1 MDAPSTFQDQL
12 LFHATGQVAGP
23 GLAAADL
30 ATLRP
35 ALMAPYRDLDRL
47 RHDYPLVLLDAHGPD
62 GVAVPLSTVVSR
74 LATELAPRG
83 IDGERLRRLLLRVER
98 ALRTMVSRGAG
109 GRLAE
114 LWNEAAAALDAGAD
128 DASVRLLAQ
137 AADSL
142 RAHGELIACDERAP
156 ARLLAQAWRHAQRTR
171 AGEFRRLTELLM
183 RALSDILRA
192 AWAHSQAGQQP
203 QALRAAVGGAHAEQ
217 FDFEAMSRL
226 VARRTPRDE
235 LPAARRQRIEWALA
249 TLAGQRLWPKP
260 GAASELPAGF
270 EFADCAAAAA
280 AYRERLPALVGVVK
294 AIAIAELEMN
304 GHYVEAVHDPLFERF
319 DADSLTAGDLALF
332 PDYLVCIPPG
342 RSDAPENAALLEML
356 SAGMPAKV
364 LVQVSDLL
372 EEASIG
378 TGHFAFGVRSAR
390 LATTAMGL
398 GGMFVLQAASSA
410 LPQIV
415 RRIERGMAC
424 HGPAL
429 FALFAGSPEPAA
441 GLPRYLTAAAA
452 IESRAFPVFTY
463 DAQAGEHWAARF
475 SLAGNRDLEAD
486 WPTEPFE
493 YADEALQRVTEPV
506 QFTFADFAFTDRRHA
521 KHFAVVPRER
531 WHPGMLPVAEWL
543 ALDEA
548 AAATRVPYLLA
559 VDADD
564 RLHRV
569 LVDAK
574 MMRATRACLRLWHR
588 LQEHAGIHDSHAE
601 RLLAKGRA
609 RQQGAAAQAVAV
621 AAAATATAAT
631 PEPTAAPTPAAAA
644 GERPAA
650 AGEPGAAAASAAPP
664 PSDEAWIETLRCP
677 SCNECQQINPR
688 MFAYNENKQA
698 YIKDITA
705 GTYRDLVEAAE
716 SCQVAIIHP
725 GKPRYPAEPGL
736 AELIER
742 ARPFL

>member
-1 MDAPSTFQDQL
+1 MDAPINFQDQL
-12 LFHATGQVAGP
+12 LFHATGQVAGT
-23 GLAAADL
+23 GLAAVDPAR
-30 ATLRP
+30 LRP

-47 RHDYPLVLLDAHGPD
+47 RHDYPLVLLDEHGPD
-62 GVAVPLSTVVSR
+62 GAAVPLATLVSR
-74 LATELAPRG
+74 LAAELAPRG

-98 ALRTMVSRGAG
+98 TLRTKVSRGAE

-114 LWNEAAAALDAGAD
+114 LWAEAAAALDVGAD
-128 DASVRLLAQ
+128 DQAVRVLAQ
-137 AADSL
+137 AGDSL
-142 RAHGELIACDERAP
+142 RTGGDLIACDERAP
-156 ARLLAQAWRHAQRTR
+156 ARLLTQAWRHAQRTR

-183 RALSDILRA
+183 RALSDTLRA

-203 QALRAAVGGAHAEQ
+203 QALRAAVGEAHAGQ
-217 FDFEAMSRL
+217 FDFDAMSRL
-226 VARRTPRDE
+226 VARRTPKDE
-235 LPAARRQRIEWALA
+235 LPVARRQRIEWVLA
-249 TLAGQRLWPKP
+249 TLAGQALWPKP
-260 GAASELPAGF
+260 GAASNLPAGF

-280 AYRERLPALVGVVK
+280 AYRERLPALVAVVK
-294 AIAIAELEMN
+294 AIAIAELEMH
-304 GHYVEAVHDPLFERF
+304 GRYVEAVHDPLFERF
-319 DADSLTAGDLALF
+319 DAGSLTAGDLALF

-342 RSDAPENAALLEML
+342 RSDAPENAGLLEML

-410 LPQIV
+410 LPMLV

-429 FALFAGSPEPAA
+429 FTLFAGSPEPAA
-441 GLPRYLTAAAA
+441 DLPRYLTAAAA
-452 IESRAFPVFTY
+452 IESRAFPVFSY
-463 DAQAGEHWAARF
+463 DAQAGDNWAARF
-475 SLAGNRDLEAD
+475 SLAGNRDAESD
-486 WPTEPFE
+486 WPTERFE
-493 YADEALQRVTEPV
+493 YADEALQRVTEPLR
-506 QFTFADFAFTDRRHA
+506 FTYADFAFTDRRHA
-521 KHFAVVPRER
+521 RHFAVVPRER

-548 AAATRVPYLLA
+548 AAATHVPYLLA

-569 LVDAK
+569 LVDAR
-574 MMRATRACLRLWHR
+574 MMRATRACLMLWHR

-601 RLLAKGRA
+601 RLLSEERA
-609 RQQGAAAQAVAV
+609 RQAPKAAE
-621 AAAATATAAT
+621 AAT
-631 PEPTAAPTPAAAA
+631 
-644 GERPAA
+644 
-650 AGEPGAAAASAAPP
+650 AASAAPAVPPAPATPSAPAGAAPPVAAVESGLAAEDAGASAP

-698 YIKDITA
+698 YIKDIRA
-705 GTYRDLVEAAE
+705 GSYRDLVEAAE

-725 GKPRYPAEPGL
+725 GKPRNADEPGL

-742 ARPFL
+742 AKPFL